1 MGFYRS
7 SCVFMDFSVSICVLI
22 GPFAFLWVLVSSY
35 GYFCVVMDSSCLY
48 GRYGSF

>member
-7 SCVFMDFSVSICVLI
+7 SCVFMNFSGSTCVLI
-22 GPFAFLWVLVSSY
+22 GPFAFLWVFVFAC